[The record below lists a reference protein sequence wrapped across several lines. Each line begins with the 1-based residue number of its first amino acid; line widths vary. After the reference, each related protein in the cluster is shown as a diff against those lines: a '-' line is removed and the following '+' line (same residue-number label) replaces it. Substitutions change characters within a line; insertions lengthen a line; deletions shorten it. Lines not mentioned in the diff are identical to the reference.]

1 MMYEL
6 KKFIF
11 NKRNVGVFG
20 FLVFFLVCF
29 IGYNVY
35 MDKHYNESQ
44 IKIYQKAYRIS
55 ENRMDEA
62 GSEEESEFW
71 KKVYRNASGLIHFY
85 YNSENKTDE
94 FIESKL
100 SWNHL
105 MLQANNEGYIINDFE
120 KRDVQTLQNETKQLK
135 YLKKN
140 HIEMLNSP
148 YEPNTFNIFNELFN
162 QKLYLVVMLILCI
175 LLCDIFGLE
184 MESGFY
190 KNLYV
195 SRISKQKILLN
206 KIKFSLFAAA
216 FLIIMML
223 LIIVLSG
230 LFFGI
235 GNCDYPYF
243 YFNQMYTVKE
253 IVAKSIILLVV
264 ESVFVVGISS
274 LLFTCSLN
282 NGFIVAVNLILYALF
297 FVLGN
302 VTGYSRFFVYIPFLH
317 IDFVNLIIHKRV
329 VLAAIISLMYFL
341 SCSLISL
348 QCFKKRELVR

>member
-1 MMYEL
+1 
-6 KKFIF
+6 
-11 NKRNVGVFG
+11 
-20 FLVFFLVCF
+20 
-29 IGYNVY
+29 
-35 MDKHYNESQ
+35 
-44 IKIYQKAYRIS
+44 
-55 ENRMDEA
+55 
-62 GSEEESEFW
+62 
-71 KKVYRNASGLIHFY
+71 
-85 YNSENKTDE
+85 
-94 FIESKL
+94 
-100 SWNHL
+100 
-105 MLQANNEGYIINDFE
+105 
-120 KRDVQTLQNETKQLK
+120 
-135 YLKKN
+135 
-140 HIEMLNSP
+140 
-148 YEPNTFNIFNELFN
+148 
-162 QKLYLVVMLILCI
+162 
-175 LLCDIFGLE
+175 

-206 KIKFSLFAAA
+206 KMKFSLFAAA
-216 FLIIMML
+216 FLIIVML

-230 LFFGI
+230 LILGI

-317 IDFVNLIIHKRV
+317 IDFVNLIIHKQV

>member
-1 MMYEL
+1 
-6 KKFIF
+6 
-11 NKRNVGVFG
+11 
-20 FLVFFLVCF
+20 
-29 IGYNVY
+29 
-35 MDKHYNESQ
+35 
-44 IKIYQKAYRIS
+44 
-55 ENRMDEA
+55 
-62 GSEEESEFW
+62 
-71 KKVYRNASGLIHFY
+71 
-85 YNSENKTDE
+85 
-94 FIESKL
+94 
-100 SWNHL
+100 
-105 MLQANNEGYIINDFE
+105 
-120 KRDVQTLQNETKQLK
+120 
-135 YLKKN
+135 
-140 HIEMLNSP
+140 MLNSP

-206 KIKFSLFAAA
+206 KMKFSLFAAV
-216 FLIIMML
+216 FLIIVML

-230 LFFGI
+230 LIFGI

-317 IDFVNLIIHKRV
+317 IDFVNLIIYKQV

>member
-1 MMYEL
+1 
-6 KKFIF
+6 
-11 NKRNVGVFG
+11 
-20 FLVFFLVCF
+20 
-29 IGYNVY
+29 
-35 MDKHYNESQ
+35 
-44 IKIYQKAYRIS
+44 
-55 ENRMDEA
+55 
-62 GSEEESEFW
+62 
-71 KKVYRNASGLIHFY
+71 
-85 YNSENKTDE
+85 
-94 FIESKL
+94 
-100 SWNHL
+100 
-105 MLQANNEGYIINDFE
+105 
-120 KRDVQTLQNETKQLK
+120 
-135 YLKKN
+135 
-140 HIEMLNSP
+140 MLNSP

-195 SRISKQKILLN
+195 SRIS
-206 KIKFSLFAAA
+206 SFAAA
-216 FLIIMML
+216 FLIIVML

-230 LFFGI
+230 LIFGI

-253 IVAKSIILLVV
+253 IVAKSIILLGI
-264 ESVFVVGISS
+264 ESIFVVGISA
-274 LLFTCSLN
+274 LLFTFSLN

-317 IDFVNLIIHKRV
+317 IDFVNLIIYKQV